1 MATKGTKTQ
10 IVPFVPFVPF
20 VVKQQFSPSRT
31 RRGFVLVAP
40 LVEKCG
46 SEVHGKHQ
54 AFHELGVKVGRF
66 LG

>member
-10 IVPFVPFVPF
+10 IVPFVPFV
-20 VVKQQFSPSRT
+20 VKQQFSTSRT
-31 RRGFVLVAP
+31 RPGFVLVAP

-46 SEVHGKHQ
+46 LQVHGKHQ